1 MGMFYNNYRDEMKK
15 LIMVVFAAAA
25 ISGCAQQS
33 FSVNPGVTVQPQQIT
48 THHFFVSGIG
58 QSKQIDAA
66 KVCGGAD
73 KVVRTE
79 VQQTFVNGLLGF
91 VTLGIYTPREA
102 RVYCAK

>member
-1 MGMFYNNYRDEMKK
+1 MKK
-15 LIMVVFAAAA
+15 LIMVAMVAGAV
-25 ISGCAQQS
+25 SGCAQQS
-33 FSVNPGVTVQPQQIT
+33 FSVNKAPITAPQQVT
-48 THHFFVSGIG
+48 THHFFVGGIG

-66 KVCGGAD
+66 QVCGSAD

-102 RVYCAK
+102 RVYCVK

>member
-1 MGMFYNNYRDEMKK
+1 MKK

-33 FSVNPGVTVQPQQIT
+33 FSVNPGVTVQPQQVT

-66 KVCGGAD
+66 KVCGGAGLAPIFPY
-73 KVVRTE
+73 
-79 VQQTFVNGLLGF
+79 TFYHL
-91 VTLGIYTPREA
+91 THDW
-102 RVYCAK
+102 

>member
-1 MGMFYNNYRDEMKK
+1 MKK

-25 ISGCAQQS
+25 ISCCAQQS
-33 FSVNPGVTVQPQQIT
+33 FSVNPGVTVQPQQVT

>member
-33 FSVNPGVTVQPQQIT
+33 FSVNPG
-48 THHFFVSGIG
+48 
-58 QSKQIDAA
+58 
-66 KVCGGAD
+66 GGAD